1 MVVGVIDSGVGAAG
15 VSIGAGVMG
24 AGFGFGAAFFAT
36 GLGVGAATAFFLAAG
51 FFFGAAFTA
60 FLATFALTDF
70 LAFAFP
76 FAFMGR
82 VFFFAAL
89 FLADVRLAEPR
100 LAFAIGRFFDLLF
113 FAMVTLLLE
122 IVQTR
127 CESSPEKV
135 CCHLCMT
142 LESATGIA

>member
-1 MVVGVIDSGVGAAG
+1 MVVGVIDSGVGAD

-36 GLGVGAATAFFLAAG
+36 RFGAAFFFGAALTAFFLA
-51 FFFGAAFTA
+51 T
-60 FLATFALTDF
+60 FLAGLALKDF
-70 LAFAFP
+70 LAFAF
-76 FAFMGR
+76 AFTGR

-100 LAFAIGRFFDLLF
+100 LALAAGRFFDLLF

-135 CCHLCMT
+135 CCHLCVT
-142 LESATGIA
+142 LESATWIA